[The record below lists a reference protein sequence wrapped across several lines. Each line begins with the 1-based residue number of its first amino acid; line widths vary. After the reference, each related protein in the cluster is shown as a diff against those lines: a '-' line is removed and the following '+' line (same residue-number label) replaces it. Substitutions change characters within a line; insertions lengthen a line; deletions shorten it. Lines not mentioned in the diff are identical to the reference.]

1 MKKTG
6 EEVTGSINGLEIIQ
20 RNDHQNY
27 TLDSRLLSDFCRIN
41 RHVKK
46 ILDIGTG
53 NAILPLLL
61 SKKSKAE
68 ITGIEILKVSAE
80 LAVKNIELN
89 KLSDR
94 IKIINGDIKKWKD
107 YFIPA
112 EFDQIVTNPP
122 FFKYDGNE
130 AQINDLE
137 QLSAARHECH
147 IKLEEII
154 QISSVLLKNRAY
166 FTMVH
171 RSERLAEILELLV
184 KYKLEPKRIKFCHTK
199 KGAPAKIL
207 LVEAVKGAEKSL
219 VIESPLIL
227 PDLYETETY

>member
-6 EEVTGSINGLEIIQ
+6 EEVLGSIDGLNIIQ

-27 TLDSRLLSDFCRIN
+27 TLDSRLLADFCRIN

-61 SKKSKAE
+61 SQKSKAE
-68 ITGIEILKVSAE
+68 ITGIEILKVSAD

-89 KLSDR
+89 KLSGR
-94 IKIINGDIKKWKD
+94 IKIIEGNIKEWSN
-107 YFIPA
+107 YFKPS
-112 EFDQIVTNPP
+112 EFDQIITNPP
-122 FFKYDGNE
+122 FFKYDGNDN
-130 AQINDLE
+130 QINDLE
-137 QLSAARHECH
+137 QLSIARHEYN

-171 RSERLAEILELLV
+171 RSERLAEILDLLV
-184 KYKLEPKRIKFCHTK
+184 KYKLEPKRIRFCHTK
-199 KGAPAKIL
+199 KDAPAKIL
-207 LVEAVKGAEKSL
+207 LVEAVKNAEKSL

-227 PDLYETETY
+227 SD

>member
-6 EEVTGSINGLEIIQ
+6 EEIPGSIDGLKIIQ

-27 TLDSRLLSDFCRIN
+27 TLDSRLLSDFCKIN

-61 SKKSKAE
+61 SQKSKAE
-68 ITGIEILKVSAE
+68 ITGIEILKISAD
-80 LAVKNIELN
+80 LAVKNVELN
-89 KLSDR
+89 KLSGR
-94 IKIINGDIKKWKD
+94 IKIIEGDIKRWND
-107 YFIPA
+107 YFSPS
-112 EFDQIVTNPP
+112 EFDQIITNPP
-122 FFKYDGNE
+122 FFKYEGNDK
-130 AQINDLE
+130 QINDLE
-137 QLSAARHECH
+137 QLSIARHEYH

-171 RSERLAEILELLV
+171 RSERLVEILDLLV
-184 KYKLEPKRIKFCHTK
+184 KYKLEPKRIRFCHTK
-199 KGAPAKIL
+199 KDAPAKIL
-207 LVEAVKGAEKSL
+207 LVEAVKNAEKSL
-219 VIESPLIL
+219 IIESPLIL
-227 PDLYETETY
+227 SD

>member
-6 EEVTGSINGLEIIQ
+6 EEIPGSIDGLKIIQ

-61 SKKSKAE
+61 SQKSKAE
-68 ITGIEILKVSAE
+68 ITGIEILKISAD
-80 LAVKNIELN
+80 LAVKNVELN
-89 KLSDR
+89 KLSGR
-94 IKIINGDIKKWKD
+94 IKIIEGDIKRWSD
-107 YFIPA
+107 YFTPS
-112 EFDQIVTNPP
+112 EFDQIITNPP
-122 FFKYDGNE
+122 FFKYDGNDK
-130 AQINDLE
+130 QINDLE
-137 QLSAARHECH
+137 QLSIARHEYN

-171 RSERLAEILELLV
+171 RCERLVEILDLLV
-184 KYKLEPKRIKFCHTK
+184 KYKLEPKRIRFCHTK
-199 KGAPAKIL
+199 KDAPAKIL
-207 LVEAVKGAEKSL
+207 LVEAVKNAEKSL
-219 VIESPLIL
+219 IIESPLIL
-227 PDLYETETY
+227 SD

>member
-6 EEVTGSINGLEIIQ
+6 EEILGAVNGQKIIQ

-27 TLDSRLLSDFCRIN
+27 TLDSRLLSEFCRIN

-61 SKKSKAE
+61 SQKSKAE
-68 ITGIEILKVSAE
+68 ITGIEILKVSAD

-89 KLSDR
+89 GLSDR
-94 IKIINGDIKKWKD
+94 VKIIEGDIKKWKD
-107 YFIPA
+107 YFRPA
-112 EFDQIVTNPP
+112 EFDQVITNPP

-130 AQINDLE
+130 KQINDLE
-137 QLSAARHECH
+137 QLSVARHEYN

-154 QISSVLLKNRAY
+154 QISSILLKNRAY

-171 RSERLAEILELLV
+171 RSERLVEILDLLV
-184 KYKLEPKRIKFCHTK
+184 KYKLEPKRIRFCHTK
-199 KGAPAKIL
+199 KDAPAKIL
-207 LVEAVKGAEKSL
+207 LIEAVKGAEKSL
-219 VIESPLIL
+219 VIENPLIL
-227 PDLYETETY
+227 SDL

>member
-6 EEVTGSINGLEIIQ
+6 EEVYGSINGLKIIQ

-27 TLDSRLLSDFCRIN
+27 TLDSRLLADFCRIN

-61 SKKSKAE
+61 SQKSKAE
-68 ITGIEILKVSAE
+68 ITGIEILKVSAD

-89 KLSDR
+89 KLTGR
-94 IKIINGDIKKWKD
+94 IKIVEADIKEWKD
-107 YFIPA
+107 RFKPA
-112 EFDQIVTNPP
+112 EFDQIITNPP
-122 FFKYDGNE
+122 FFKYDGDDN
-130 AQINDLE
+130 QINDLK
-137 QLSAARHECH
+137 QLSVARHEYN

-154 QISSVLLKNRAY
+154 QIASVLLKNRAY

-171 RSERLAEILELLV
+171 RSERLVEILDLLV

-199 KGAPAKIL
+199 KDSPAKIL
-207 LVEAVKGAEKSL
+207 LIEAVKNAEKSL
-219 VIESPLIL
+219 IIESPIIIQNNNINM
-227 PDLYETETY
+227 E

>member
-6 EEVTGSINGLEIIQ
+6 EEIPGSIDGLKIIQ

-61 SKKSKAE
+61 SQKSKAE
-68 ITGIEILKVSAE
+68 ITGIEILKISAD
-80 LAVKNIELN
+80 LAVKNVELN
-89 KLSDR
+89 KLSGR
-94 IKIINGDIKKWKD
+94 IKIIEGDIKRWND
-107 YFIPA
+107 YFSPS
-112 EFDQIVTNPP
+112 EFDQIITNPP
-122 FFKYDGNE
+122 FFKYEGNDK
-130 AQINDLE
+130 QINDLE
-137 QLSAARHECH
+137 QLSIARHEYH

-171 RSERLAEILELLV
+171 RSERLAEILDLLV
-184 KYKLEPKRIKFCHTK
+184 KYKLEPKRIRFCHTK
-199 KGAPAKIL
+199 KDAPAKIL
-207 LVEAVKGAEKSL
+207 LVEAVKNAEKSL
-219 VIESPLIL
+219 IIESPLIL
-227 PDLYETETY
+227 SD

>member
-6 EEVTGSINGLEIIQ
+6 EEIPGSIDGLKIIQ

-27 TLDSRLLSDFCRIN
+27 TLDSRLLSDFCKIN

-61 SKKSKAE
+61 SQKSKAE
-68 ITGIEILKVSAE
+68 ITGIEILKISAD
-80 LAVKNIELN
+80 LAVKNVELN
-89 KLSDR
+89 KLSGR
-94 IKIINGDIKKWKD
+94 IKIIEGDIKRWND
-107 YFIPA
+107 YFSPS
-112 EFDQIVTNPP
+112 EFDQIITNPP
-122 FFKYDGNE
+122 FFKYEGNDK
-130 AQINDLE
+130 QINDLE
-137 QLSAARHECH
+137 QLSIARHEYH

-171 RSERLAEILELLV
+171 RSERLAEILDLLV
-184 KYKLEPKRIKFCHTK
+184 KYKLEPKRIRFCHTK
-199 KGAPAKIL
+199 KDAPAKIL
-207 LVEAVKGAEKSL
+207 LVEAVKNAEKSL
-219 VIESPLIL
+219 IIESPLIL
-227 PDLYETETY
+227 SD

>member
-6 EEVTGSINGLEIIQ
+6 EEIPGSIDGLKIIQ

-61 SKKSKAE
+61 SQKSKAE
-68 ITGIEILKVSAE
+68 ITGIEILKISAD
-80 LAVKNIELN
+80 LAVKNVELN
-89 KLSDR
+89 KLSGR
-94 IKIINGDIKKWKD
+94 IKIIEGDIKRWND
-107 YFIPA
+107 YFSPS
-112 EFDQIVTNPP
+112 EFDQIITNPP
-122 FFKYDGNE
+122 FFKYEGNDK
-130 AQINDLE
+130 QINDLE
-137 QLSAARHECH
+137 QLSIARHEYN

-171 RSERLAEILELLV
+171 RCERLVEILDLLV
-184 KYKLEPKRIKFCHTK
+184 KYKLEPKRIRFCHTK
-199 KGAPAKIL
+199 KDAPAKIL
-207 LVEAVKGAEKSL
+207 LVEAVKNAEKSL
-219 VIESPLIL
+219 IIESPLIL
-227 PDLYETETY
+227 SD